1 MRPLSKLP
9 GIRQQS
15 SGEIPDFS
23 CRNSLLWAR
32 VGSTLLPT
40 ANGCPGRPANT
51 TVYPQKPRGK
61 KQLEAGWKGVTIP
74 GATSPPED
82 LLGVSPPLQEVG
94 TEGPNSYGLYN
105 MSVGVHE
112 WCSDR
117 YCPNYY
123 EASPN
128 RNPGGPSGGDRRA
141 ARGGAWR
148 HAVRY
153 SRCSARSSIG
163 PKKTFND
170 FGFRCALPL

>member
-1 MRPLSKLP
+1 MRPFSKPP

-15 SGEIPDFS
+15 SGVIPDFS
-23 CRNSLLWAR
+23 SRISLLWVR

-40 ANGCPGRPANT
+40 ANGCPGRPVNT
-51 TVYPQKPRGK
+51 TVCPQKPRGK
-61 KQLEAGWKGVTIP
+61 KQLAAGWKGATIP
-74 GATSPPED
+74 GATED
-82 LLGVSPPLQEVG
+82 LRGVNPPLEEVG
-94 TEGPNSYGLYN
+94 TEGPNGYGLYN

-117 YCPNYY
+117 YSPNYY

-128 RNPGGPSGGDRRA
+128 RNPEGPSGGDRRA

-153 SRCSARSSIG
+153 SSCSARSSIG
-163 PKKTFND
+163 SEKTFND
-170 FGFRCALPL
+170 FGFRCALTL